1 MTEIS
6 VKASSKIGTAVVKP
20 QKKEEFIHPRFR
32 VKDPWEKPQIH
43 PMYITTASEYGK
55 HNPTKETS
63 SVRRGKPSK
72 FAKQFTGG
80 MWRDNGLNTSI
91 DKTFIKKC

>member
-1 MTEIS
+1 MTE
-6 VKASSKIGTAVVKP
+6 SSAKSKP
-20 QKKEEFIHPRFR
+20 TDTKQDQQLQKKDEFIHPRFR
-32 VKDPWEKPQIH
+32 IKDPWEKPKMH
-43 PMYITTASEYGK
+43 PMYITTGSEYGK

-91 DKTFIKKC
+91 DKTFIK